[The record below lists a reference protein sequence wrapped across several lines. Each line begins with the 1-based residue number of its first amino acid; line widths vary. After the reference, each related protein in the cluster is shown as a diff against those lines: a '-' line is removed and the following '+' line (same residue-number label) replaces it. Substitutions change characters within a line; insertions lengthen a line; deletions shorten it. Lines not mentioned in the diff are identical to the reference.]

1 MGPYHSTASLD
12 DKGPSFGDTLI
23 GIWAKHGMAAQ
34 EEVVVDGGQED
45 AAVVW
50 ANRTSLPVS
59 NSPAQDISQ
68 SHVTRGECAGG

>member
-1 MGPYHSTASLD
+1 M
-12 DKGPSFGDTLI
+12 
-23 GIWAKHGMAAQ
+23 HGMAAQ

-68 SHVTRGECAGG
+68 SHVTRGECACGKIEPDKRRDTSGVVNNHYIGML